1 MVTDVLLR
9 LKPELALTLYSEDY
23 AGGTYVG
30 YGFTLRALSDKSCI
44 IFNSWVRKSALTSK
58 TADGFF
64 TEYMAKPENS
74 FVKAYKAGDP
84 NISAVLFAGSD
95 DNQTAADIKRF
106 ITDIVKY
113 YSANYYSNACAKCNS
128 SIGLTFAKA
137 ADGNIKQLCKM
148 CVQSEEDEAEKAMS
162 AGQPTPVQPAV
173 NNQPAF
179 NPAQPVSMQSAPQ
192 QNAGMYGMPAGG
204 APAQPTPIQSV
215 PQQNTGMYGM
225 PTGGATAQPV
235 MNNSQPINAV
245 SPAVAP
251 IPVPDTG
258 NDTMAAIDPATAPES
273 TGYSTAQSLAEL
285 KPPTNGNLPPING
298 GFSQPTPMPMNNGGF
313 SQQTINGGFVQQPMN
328 TFGNDGRFVAGRPTA
343 IVQESKPLMGILG
356 AILFSLIGCAVWIL
370 IGKLGYI
377 SYLGG
382 VAMAFSTIFGYHLF
396 GKKFD
401 VLGLITSIV
410 IVLIMVLLSN
420 MFICAWQI
428 VSEPG
433 IDEALSLLGYEGFFS
448 VFFGLFDLMK
458 QVDLL
463 TGLEG
468 MDSMTG
474 SFISDLVIG
483 YVVSGIATVAIGVSM
498 LKKER

>member
-64 TEYMAKPENS
+64 TEYMAKTENS
-74 FVKAYKAGDP
+74 FVKAYKVGEP

-95 DNQTAADIKRF
+95 DDQTVADIKRF

-128 SIGLTFAKA
+128 SIGLGFAKA
-137 ADGNIKQLCKM
+137 SDGSIKQLCKM
-148 CVQSEEDEAEKAMS
+148 CVQSEEDAAENAVS
-162 AGQPTPVQPAV
+162 AQQTTPVQPAI

-179 NPAQPVSMQSAPQ
+179 NPAQPAMNDQQTFNQAQPVPQ
-192 QNAGMYGMPAGG
+192 PDTGVYGVPIGG
-204 APAQPTPIQSV
+204 APVPHVTNNFQTENVMPAIGGTPLPSSQS
-215 PQQNTGMYGM
+215 
-225 PTGGATAQPV
+225 
-235 MNNSQPINAV
+235 
-245 SPAVAP
+245 
-251 IPVPDTG
+251 G
-258 NDTMAAIDPATAPES
+258 NDAMAAIDPATAPAS
-273 TGYSTAQSLAEL
+273 TGYSTAQSLAEM
-285 KPPTNGNLPPING
+285 KPPTNSNLPPING
-298 GFSQPTPMPMNNGGF
+298 GFSQPTPMPMNNGGY
-313 SQQTINGGFVQQPMN
+313 SQQPINGGFVQQPMN
-328 TFGNDGRFVAGRPTA
+328 SFGNDGRFVAGRPTA
-343 IVQESKPLMGILG
+343 IIQESKPLMGILG

-401 VLGLITSIV
+401 VLGLVTSIV

-458 QVDLL
+458 QFDLL

-483 YVVSGIATVAIGVSM
+483 YIVSGIATIAIGVST
-498 LKKER
+498 LKKDR